1 MAFNIS
7 LLSPTSTS
15 HQEEEEDNNSSN
27 IDEIQ
32 VYEECSRTEMVSDI
46 VQEPESSLLLTEGVS
61 IPEVEINQQNVNEVQ
76 SNQEI
81 SSIDNNKIDYD
92 EYCDEDERQEKVQK
106 QKARR
111 KRASVVYQNRQAYI
125 QRPSSLVDSS
135 QPNEIALPKAKRK
148 KRNNIEFISSIPLL
162 DSKRHCHGRDGHHD
176 HSIRMSE
183 RNKKTTHINKIN
195 VSQIDD

>member
-15 HQEEEEDNNSSN
+15 HQEEEDNNSSN

-76 SNQEI
+76 NNQEI

-92 EYCDEDERQEKVQK
+92 EYCDEDERQEKV
-106 QKARR
+106 
-111 KRASVVYQNRQAYI
+111 
-125 QRPSSLVDSS
+125 
-135 QPNEIALPKAKRK
+135 
-148 KRNNIEFISSIPLL
+148 
-162 DSKRHCHGRDGHHD
+162 
-176 HSIRMSE
+176 
-183 RNKKTTHINKIN
+183 
-195 VSQIDD
+195 

>member
-15 HQEEEEDNNSSN
+15 HQEEEDNNSSN

-61 IPEVEINQQNVNEVQ
+61 IPEVEINQQNVHEVQ

-81 SSIDNNKIDYD
+81 SSIDNNKIDDD
-92 EYCDEDERQEKVQK
+92 EYCDEDERQEKV
-106 QKARR
+106 
-111 KRASVVYQNRQAYI
+111 
-125 QRPSSLVDSS
+125 
-135 QPNEIALPKAKRK
+135 
-148 KRNNIEFISSIPLL
+148 
-162 DSKRHCHGRDGHHD
+162 
-176 HSIRMSE
+176 
-183 RNKKTTHINKIN
+183 
-195 VSQIDD
+195 

>member
-32 VYEECSRTEMVSDI
+32 VYEEGSRIEMVSDI

-76 SNQEI
+76 NNQEI

-92 EYCDEDERQEKVQK
+92 EYCDEDERQEKV
-106 QKARR
+106 
-111 KRASVVYQNRQAYI
+111 
-125 QRPSSLVDSS
+125 
-135 QPNEIALPKAKRK
+135 
-148 KRNNIEFISSIPLL
+148 
-162 DSKRHCHGRDGHHD
+162 
-176 HSIRMSE
+176 
-183 RNKKTTHINKIN
+183 
-195 VSQIDD
+195 

>member
-15 HQEEEEDNNSSN
+15 HQEEEDNNSSN

-76 SNQEI
+76 NNQEI
-81 SSIDNNKIDYD
+81 SSIDNNKIDDD
-92 EYCDEDERQEKVQK
+92 EYPDEDERQEKV
-106 QKARR
+106 
-111 KRASVVYQNRQAYI
+111 
-125 QRPSSLVDSS
+125 
-135 QPNEIALPKAKRK
+135 
-148 KRNNIEFISSIPLL
+148 
-162 DSKRHCHGRDGHHD
+162 
-176 HSIRMSE
+176 
-183 RNKKTTHINKIN
+183 
-195 VSQIDD
+195 

>member
-15 HQEEEEDNNSSN
+15 HQEEEDNNSSN

-76 SNQEI
+76 NNQEI
-81 SSIDNNKIDYD
+81 SSIDNNKIDDD
-92 EYCDEDERQEKVQK
+92 EYCDEDERQEKV
-106 QKARR
+106 
-111 KRASVVYQNRQAYI
+111 
-125 QRPSSLVDSS
+125 
-135 QPNEIALPKAKRK
+135 
-148 KRNNIEFISSIPLL
+148 
-162 DSKRHCHGRDGHHD
+162 
-176 HSIRMSE
+176 
-183 RNKKTTHINKIN
+183 
-195 VSQIDD
+195 